1 MMRASG
7 SLKTRHIKDF
17 TDCSRPGFTATAET
31 SMLMFPAPHSSLVHH
46 GTKHILT
53 NINLRINEIPNG
65 FWQSKQGQ
73 THVLWSGFP
82 PVSWQAKKNKRRR
95 ENELIVWLL
104 GTSSS
109 LISVGEIAVKIRRS
123 LQVKCWKAN
132 SRWMH
137 WTRHR
142 HYFVGNKGP
151 CTMQD
156 RINTLPRYCAAQK
169 HRTIPNVLSSALH

>member
-1 MMRASG
+1 MKF
-7 SLKTRHIKDF
+7 L
-17 TDCSRPGFTATAET
+17 
-31 SMLMFPAPHSSLVHH
+31 L
-46 GTKHILT
+46 
-53 NINLRINEIPNG
+53 G

-82 PVSWQAKKNKRRR
+82 PVSSQAKKNKRTQ

-142 HYFVGNKGP
+142 HYFVGNKGL

-156 RINTLPRYCAAQK
+156 PINTLLCYCAAQR
-169 HRTIPNVLSSALH
+169 HYTIPDALSSALIKMFFRVKAASFMSAHSQSFIAIYWDCI